1 MSSFEVGVSVLTKR
15 TPRRP
20 SESIPLQISTL
31 TASIRLTMVTTAM
44 VPRTT
49 PNRVSN
55 DRILCAQT
63 SVNVVRRASPM
74 TI

>member
-1 MSSFEVGVSVLTKR
+1 VGVSALTKS
-15 TPRRP
+15 TPRKP
-20 SESIPLQISTL
+20 SESMPFQISTL

-49 PNRVSN
+49 PKRVNRE
-55 DRILCAQT
+55 RILCAQI
-63 SVNVVRRASPM
+63 SVRVVRKDSPM